1 MVKGLIIIGQ
11 KKTEI
16 AAILVLQTS
25 HLISKSCKIFISKLK
40 TKYYQS
46 SGFLKRFQND
56 AKVSHFFLLN
66 FTKMNVPNGGFLQ
79 YKITWGLHGGFLQNS
94 HWRVTGYDGNF
105 HSLLCMKNLTK
116 LTFSRN
122 KFFIDSPTLFTSTTG
137 SQKQS
142 SIRIQ
147 QHQIFKYFRLLSL
160 LILQPS
166 SFKFHV
172 LILNFSRKQNE
183 KWNVNK

>member
-1 MVKGLIIIGQ
+1 MMP
-11 KKTEI
+11 
-16 AAILVLQTS
+16 
-25 HLISKSCKIFISKLK
+25 KSPIF
-40 TKYYQS
+40 
-46 SGFLKRFQND
+46 
-56 AKVSHFFLLN
+56 FFLILLKWTSQMGASYN
-66 FTKMNVPNGGFLQ
+66 IK
-79 YKITWGLHGGFLQNS
+79 LHGGFMGASCKTLIDGSQ
-94 HWRVTGYDGNF
+94 VMMPYDGNF
-105 HSLLCMKNLTK
+105 HSLSCMKNLTK